1 MSTPADKIAVLG
13 AGSWGT
19 AQPARTARS
28 PDRAVGR
35 DAAVVDAIDQRHENP
50 RYLPGIPLPDGLRAT
65 TDLASAVEGAA
76 WILVVTPSHAFGE
89 TVRAL
94 APLRPAGAGV
104 AWATK
109 GFEPGSGRFLH
120 EVAREV
126 LGEDVP
132 LAVVTGPS
140 FAKEVTQGLPTAI
153 TVHGDV
159 PEFAQTVAEAMHG
172 PAFRAYT
179 GDDMVG
185 AELGGAMK
193 NVLAVATGVAD
204 GMQLGLNARA
214 GLITRGLNE
223 MLRLAAAIGAKP
235 ETLMGLAGL
244 GDLVLT
250 CTGDLSR
257 NRRLG
262 LALGRGQTL
271 QDAVREIGQVVES
284 VQTADEVMRQ
294 ARRHGIDLPIS
305 DGVRA
310 VLHGEQTPEE
320 GLRALLAR
328 EQKPEYPDTLF
339 VNRKPRPGAGVF
351 LVRLIHAWRGSRT
364 DPLLVAA
371 NLGWRPV
378 APGHARRHSSPRPRR
393 RVAVV
398 HVRKDQPRPITLTLQ
413 REREL
418 AGIAHV
424 VAVAVRTDDVT
435 RVPFHRI
442 RQGTQPQR
450 TAALSGICSLDRSA
464 PAHGG
469 WLLCSTKPSSAKSAA
484 SALASPRATPARS
497 CAATVQR
504 CGQGCVRRGC
514 AGFAFSASW
523 AIAGNASSRAPQKI
537 MASRVRR
544 MRPGPGDDGKASDAS

>member
-1 MSTPADKIAVLG
+1 MSTNDAEKIAVLG

-19 AQPARTARS
+19 ALATLLARHGHTT
-28 PDRAVGR
+28 VLWGR
-35 DAAVVDAIDQRHENP
+35 DAAVVEAIDQRHENP
-50 RYLPGIPLPDGLRAT
+50 RYLPGIPLPESLRAS
-65 TDLASAVEGAA
+65 TDLAATVAGAD
-76 WILVVTPSHAFGE
+76 WILVVVPSHAFAE

-126 LGEDVP
+126 LGPDVP

-140 FAKEVTQGLPTAI
+140 FAKEVTLGLPTAI
-153 TVHGDV
+153 TVHGDDDA
-159 PEFAQTVAEAMHG
+159 FSQQVADAMHG

-223 MLRLAAAIGAKP
+223 MLRLAAAIGGKP

-250 CTGDLSR
+250 STGDLSR

-262 LALGRGQTL
+262 LALGRGQSL
-271 QDAVREIGQVVES
+271 PDAVKEIGQVVES

-294 ARRHGIDLPIS
+294 ADRHGIDLPIS
-305 DGVRA
+305 KAVQS
-310 VLHGEQTPEE
+310 VLHGELSPSE
-320 GLRALLAR
+320 GLQQLLAR

-339 VNRKPRPGAGVF
+339 K
-351 LVRLIHAWRGSRT
+351 
-364 DPLLVAA
+364 
-371 NLGWRPV
+371 
-378 APGHARRHSSPRPRR
+378 
-393 RVAVV
+393 
-398 HVRKDQPRPITLTLQ
+398 
-413 REREL
+413 
-418 AGIAHV
+418 
-424 VAVAVRTDDVT
+424 
-435 RVPFHRI
+435 
-442 RQGTQPQR
+442 
-450 TAALSGICSLDRSA
+450 
-464 PAHGG
+464 
-469 WLLCSTKPSSAKSAA
+469 
-484 SALASPRATPARS
+484 
-497 CAATVQR
+497 
-504 CGQGCVRRGC
+504 
-514 AGFAFSASW
+514 
-523 AIAGNASSRAPQKI
+523 
-537 MASRVRR
+537 
-544 MRPGPGDDGKASDAS
+544 